1 MRLKRIFGIFEN
13 VLFREN
19 DIFSLFTLFGYFWRH
34 FWARNDVTVPPFC
47 PSSGKLLNQDPRD
60 SVGTCTPYGLGGVM
74 FQHESLDDQEVVI

>member
-47 PSSGKLLNQDPRD
+47 PSSGIILNQDPW
-60 SVGTCTPYGLGGVM
+60 GTYGLGGVTWEY
-74 FQHESLDDQEVVI
+74 ESLDGREVVI